1 MTFDALLIK
10 QIEAKMEAWEPDKR
24 AEVEGALER
33 RLEGEGRAMS
43 EDEIVALLDAHSDE
57 PDTLVELIELKA
69 PEEFEVL
76 GRMSQ
81 IGSQKVVYDA
91 RWKNGRPVVLKQF
104 IEQSVQAQGHLLERE
119 LQPHPLRMTHPHI
132 IETHVFRNA
141 DGEKFLVE
149 KKLPDV
155 LEDGWRAGGVAEASN
170 LLFDIALA
178 LQYLHGRDL
187 VHGDIKP
194 DNLGFDEQR
203 YVLLDFGVCRKQ
215 AQFEAGATATG
226 SLRTRAPELL
236 AGSTGHGFASDVFA
250 LGAVVFNSLIGAFPL
265 LESGEVIPR
274 VSAPEE
280 RKEKEALIRTR
291 ASEEYEHYVTE
302 RLQAGVEHEGMRKL
316 LGRML
321 ATDPIT
327 RPDANEVVS
336 RAHSDLVAFIRTV
349 GKHESISIEEQLGQL
364 EAYLPK
370 GDLRSALSRRRLIAL
385 RSALEGFRAS
395 ELEGEREQALL
406 ANLERRVKGS
416 EG

>member
-1 MTFDALLIK
+1 
-10 QIEAKMEAWEPDKR
+10 
-24 AEVEGALER
+24 
-33 RLEGEGRAMS
+33 MS
-43 EDEIVALLDAHSDE
+43 EDEVASLFKAHGDE

-91 RWKNGRPVVLKQF
+91 RWKNGRPVVLKRF
-104 IEQSVQAQGHLLERE
+104 IEQSAQAQGHLLERE

-132 IETHVFRNA
+132 IETHVFRNV

-155 LEDGWRAGGVAEASN
+155 IEDEWRAGGVAEGSN

-194 DNLGFDEQR
+194 DNLGFDDQR

-215 AQFEAGATATG
+215 AQFEAGASATG

-236 AGSTGHGFASDVFA
+236 TESTGHGFASDVFA
-250 LGAVVFNSLIGAFPL
+250 LGAVVFNGLIGAFPFFDNA
-265 LESGEVIPR
+265 EAIPR
-274 VSAPEE
+274 ISTPEE
-280 RKEKEALIRTR
+280 RKGKEDEIRTR
-291 ASEEYEHYVTE
+291 ASDEYDRYVTK
-302 RLQAGVEHEGMRKL
+302 RLQENVEHEGMRKL
-316 LGRML
+316 LRRML
-321 ATDPIT
+321 AVKPID

-336 RAHSDLVAFIRTV
+336 KARSDLVAFIRTV

-364 EAYLPK
+364 DAYLPRGNLK
-370 GDLRSALSRRRLIAL
+370 AVLSRRQLISL
-385 RSALEGFRAS
+385 RSTLVGFRDS
-395 ELEGEREQALL
+395 ELEGAREQGLL
-406 ANLERRVKGS
+406 AELERRV
-416 EG
+416 EGNER

>member
-1 MTFDALLIK
+1 MAFDQLLK
-10 QIEAKMEAWEPDKR
+10 EQAQAKMETWPPDTREAVR
-24 AEVEGALER
+24 AALYERLEVER
-33 RLEGEGRAMS
+33 RSMS
-43 EDEIVALLDAHSDE
+43 VDEIAALFRAHGDE
-57 PDTLVELIELKA
+57 PETLLELIELKA

-76 GRMSQ
+76 RRMSQ

-91 RWKNGRPVVLKQF
+91 RWKNGRPVVLKRF
-104 IEQSVQAQGHLLERE
+104 IEQGAQAQGHLLERE

-132 IETHVFRNA
+132 IE
-141 DGEKFLVE
+141 

-155 LEDGWRAGGVAEASN
+155 LDDGWRAGGVAEASN
-170 LLFDIALA
+170 LLFDVALA

-194 DNLGFDEQR
+194 DNLGFDEER

-215 AQFEAGATATG
+215 AQFDAGATATG

-236 AGSTGHGFASDVFA
+236 IGSTGHGFASDVFA

-265 LESGEVIPR
+265 FDPGEDIPR
-274 VSAPEE
+274 VSSPDE
-280 RKEKEALIRTR
+280 RKEKEDEIRTR
-291 ASEEYEHYVTE
+291 AGSDYGHYVTE
-302 RLQAGVEHEGMRKL
+302 RLLEHIEHEGMRKL

-321 ATDPIT
+321 AANPVE

-336 RAHSDLVAFIRTV
+336 KAHSDLVAFIRTV

-364 EAYLPK
+364 EAYLPD
-370 GDLRSALSRRRLIAL
+370 GDLKSTLSKRRLMAL

-395 ELEGEREQALL
+395 ELEGEREKEIL
-406 ANLERRVKGS
+406 ADLERRAGV
-416 EG
+416 EDH

>member
-1 MTFDALLIK
+1 MTFDRFLAGEFRAKVASWKPEKREAVQAALEHRL
-10 QIEAKMEAWEPDKR
+10 
-24 AEVEGALER
+24 EVEK
-33 RLEGEGRAMS
+33 RAMS
-43 EDEIVALLDAHSDE
+43 EDELASLLMAHSDE

-91 RWKNGRPVVLKQF
+91 RWKNGRPVVLKRF
-104 IEQSVQAQGHLLERE
+104 IEQGAQAQGHLLERE

-132 IETHVFRNA
+132 IETHVFRNI

-155 LEDGWRAGGVAEASN
+155 LDDGWHAGGVAEGSN

-215 AQFEAGATATG
+215 AQFEAGASATG

-236 AGSTGHGFASDVFA
+236 TGSTGHGFASDVFA

-265 LESGEVIPR
+265 LDFDEAIPR
-274 VSAPEE
+274 VSAPKE
-280 RKEKEALIRTR
+280 RREKEALIRTR
-291 ASEEYEHYVTE
+291 ASDEYDHYVTE
-302 RLQAGVEHEGMRKL
+302 RLRGSVEHEGMRKL
-316 LGRML
+316 LRRML
-321 ATDPIT
+321 AADPID
-327 RPDANEVVS
+327 RPNANEVVS
-336 RAHSDLVAFIRTV
+336 KAHSDLVAFIRTV

-364 EAYLPK
+364 EAYLPQ
-370 GDLRSALSRRRLIAL
+370 GDLKAILSRRRLIAL

-406 ANLERRVKGS
+406 TDLARRI
-416 EG
+416 EGNEG

>member
-1 MTFDALLIK
+1 MAFDQLLK
-10 QIEAKMEAWEPDKR
+10 EQAQAKMETWPPDTREAVR
-24 AEVEGALER
+24 AALYERLEVER
-33 RLEGEGRAMS
+33 RSMS
-43 EDEIVALLDAHSDE
+43 VDEIAALFRAHGDDPE
-57 PDTLVELIELKA
+57 TLLELIELKA

-76 GRMSQ
+76 RRMSQ

-91 RWKNGRPVVLKQF
+91 RWKNGRPVVLKRF
-104 IEQSVQAQGHLLERE
+104 IEQGAQAQGHLLERE

-132 IETHVFRNA
+132 IETHVFRNE

-155 LEDGWRAGGVAEASN
+155 LDDGWRAGGVAEASN
-170 LLFDIALA
+170 LLFDVALA

-194 DNLGFDEQR
+194 DNLGFDEER

-215 AQFEAGATATG
+215 AQFDAGATATG

-236 AGSTGHGFASDVFA
+236 IGSTGHGFASDVFA

-265 LESGEVIPR
+265 FDPGEDIPR
-274 VSAPEE
+274 VSSPDE
-280 RKEKEALIRTR
+280 RKEKEDEIRTR
-291 ASEEYEHYVTE
+291 AGSDYGHYVTE
-302 RLQAGVEHEGMRKL
+302 RLLEHIEHEGMRKL

-321 ATDPIT
+321 AANPVE

-336 RAHSDLVAFIRTV
+336 KAHSDLVAFIRTV

-364 EAYLPK
+364 EAYLPD
-370 GDLRSALSRRRLIAL
+370 GDLKSTLSKRRLMAL

-395 ELEGEREQALL
+395 ELEGEREKEIL
-406 ANLERRVKGS
+406 ADLERRAGV
-416 EG
+416 EDH

>member
-1 MTFDALLIK
+1 MTFDESLIK
-10 QIEAKMEAWEPDKR
+10 EIAAKMETWPPEKQS
-24 AEVEGALER
+24 EVEAALEH
-33 RLEGEGRAMS
+33 RLEGEKRAMS
-43 EDEIVALLDAHSDE
+43 EEELASLLKAHGDE
-57 PDTLVELIELKA
+57 PGTLLELIELKA

-76 GRMSQ
+76 SRMSQ

-155 LEDGWRAGGVAEASN
+155 LEDEWRAGGVAEGSN

-215 AQFEAGATATG
+215 AQFEVGATATG

-250 LGAVVFNSLIGAFPL
+250 LGAVVLNSLIGAFPFL
-265 LESGEVIPR
+265 DPSEAIPR
-274 VSAPEE
+274 VSAPED
-280 RKEKEALIRTR
+280 RREKEALIRTR

-316 LGRML
+316 LHQML
-321 ATDPIT
+321 AADPND
-327 RPDANEVVS
+327 RPDANAVVS

-364 EAYLPK
+364 EAYLPQ
-370 GDLRSALSRRRLIAL
+370 GDLRAALPRRRLIAL
-385 RSALEGFRAS
+385 RSALQGFRAS

-406 ANLERRVKGS
+406 ADLERRVEGS